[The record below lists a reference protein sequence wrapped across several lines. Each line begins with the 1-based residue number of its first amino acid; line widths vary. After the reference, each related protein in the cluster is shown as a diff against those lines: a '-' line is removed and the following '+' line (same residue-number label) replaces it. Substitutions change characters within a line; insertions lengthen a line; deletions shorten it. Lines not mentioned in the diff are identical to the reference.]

1 MTSVVLL
8 CNCFLPCFVSN
19 HFVYVIQPL
28 KQIHI
33 LSGILLCIHGHSIRR
48 SLNNKVSSLI
58 SGDRFFFSM
67 KHQIE
72 YVSNFISNPLFTAP
86 NTNSSSHK
94 IHGSSMSFHSVTYQS
109 LSFSRCFCFVSSSM
123 ANWRKIQSLIAI
135 GEIFQCNDSFYK
147 QYMKM
152 GNFVGASNRFI
163 HVYTKF
169 TRSIAKLRVLV
180 MR

>member
-1 MTSVVLL
+1 MQLL
-8 CNCFLPCFVSN
+8 PTMFRFKSFCICNPTPQAN
-19 HFVYVIQPL
+19 P
-28 KQIHI
+28 
-33 LSGILLCIHGHSIRR
+33 HSIGYSLMYSR
-48 SLNNKVSSLI
+48 SQYPSEFKQQSFFFNI
-58 SGDRFFFSM
+58 GGPFFSM
-67 KHQIE
+67 KRQIE

-147 QYMKM
+147 QYMNM
-152 GNFVGASNRFI
+152 GNLVGASNRFI